1 MKWKILKIGRG
12 VLIERTIKAI
22 EATVRFEFEGIDEG
36 YTAIFKREDGLKEY
50 SAVTEGFCNANGAFF
65 KNGSTFRVAV
75 SKFKGDKPILCES
88 IKRINCE
95 GASFIVPDDNDIPS
109 EMANVLVENDD
120 IRSQMSEMRKKFE
133 ELLARVE
140 ELEGFDI

>member
-12 VLIERTIKAI
+12 IITNRAIKAI
-22 EATVRFEFEGIDEG
+22 EATVKFEFEGIDEG
-36 YTAIFKREDGLKEY
+36 YTAIFRRDDGLKEY
-50 SAVTEGFCNANGAFF
+50 SAITEGFCNANGAFF
-65 KNGSTFRVAV
+65 KSGSTFRVVV

-109 EMANVLVENDD
+109 EMANVLVENDE
-120 IRSQMSEMRKKFE
+120 IRTQMAALQKKLE
-133 ELLARVE
+133 ELLARIDE
-140 ELEGFDI
+140 FEGFDF